1 MIVRFTNRTEQYRTE
16 GDILSQS
23 SVLIIPK
30 LCAPADLKWNYLK
43 VVKEFCLVHHYE
55 IIK

>member
-23 SVLIIPK
+23 SVLVIPK